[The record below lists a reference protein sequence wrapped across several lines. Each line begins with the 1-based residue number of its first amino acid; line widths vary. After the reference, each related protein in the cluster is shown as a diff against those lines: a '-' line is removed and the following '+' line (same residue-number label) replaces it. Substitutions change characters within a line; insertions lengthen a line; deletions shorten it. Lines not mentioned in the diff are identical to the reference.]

1 LIDLS
6 TYSIDPLLIVAHLFI
21 FSSTI
26 ALQFRTLKYLNLSLG
41 SFYTL
46 GAYSMFFAFEYMEN
60 ATLTHA
66 LALSTAASVV
76 LSSILFILTQKI
88 GRETVGRTII
98 ALGYGI
104 ALEEAFRLWYR
115 TSYFLTITTDIPLLF
130 WEQLRIALF
139 VAFIIILALFYLSP
153 KGLKIKFIEEDAE
166 LAELYGVNTS
176 LYSFF
181 LLLTSTIFVTLL
193 GAISSVSSAI
203 FPSMGWGPLVSG
215 IVVYGIASQL
225 GGVGMRVQLNV
236 LVVAAILGIAFVM
249 GGGI

>member
-1 LIDLS
+1 MYLPLS
-6 TYSIDPLLIVAHLFI
+6 Y
-21 FSSTI
+21 
-26 ALQFRTLKYLNLSLG
+26 
-41 SFYTL
+41 
-46 GAYSMFFAFEYMEN
+46 
-60 ATLTHA
+60 A
-66 LALSTAASVV
+66 LALTLISSAI
-76 LSSILFILTQKI
+76 LSAILFILAQKI

-115 TSYFLTITTDIPLLF
+115 TSYFLTVTTDIPLLF
-130 WEQLRIALF
+130 WERLRLTIF
-139 VAFIIILALFYLSP
+139 IAFIILLGLLYLSP

-181 LLLTSTIFVTLL
+181 LLLISTAFVTLL
-193 GAISSVSSAI
+193 GAITSVSSAI

-215 IVVYGIASQL
+215 VIVYGIASQL

-236 LVVAAILGIAFVM
+236 LIVAAILGIAFAL

>member
-1 LIDLS
+1 MYLPLS
-6 TYSIDPLLIVAHLFI
+6 Y
-21 FSSTI
+21 
-26 ALQFRTLKYLNLSLG
+26 
-41 SFYTL
+41 
-46 GAYSMFFAFEYMEN
+46 
-60 ATLTHA
+60 A
-66 LALSTAASVV
+66 LALTVTSSAI
-76 LSSILFILTQKI
+76 LSAILFILAQKI

-115 TSYFLTITTDIPLLF
+115 TSYFLTVTTDIPLLF
-130 WEQLRIALF
+130 WELLRLAIF
-139 VAFIIILALFYLSP
+139 IAFIILLGLLYLSP

-181 LLLTSTIFVTLL
+181 LLLISTAFVTLL
-193 GAISSVSSAI
+193 GAVTSVSSAI

-215 IVVYGIASQL
+215 VIVYGIASQL

-236 LVVAAILGIAFVM
+236 LIVAAILGIAFAL